1 VINELNRTTLSKNI
15 LITGGAGFIGSNL
28 ALKLIDK
35 GHIVT
40 ILDNLSE
47 QIHGSDLN
55 GSTLYNGIKDKVNF
69 IKGDV
74 RKREDWLKAIENQ
87 QIIVHY
93 AAETGTGQSMYEI
106 EKYSNV
112 NINGTAIFL
121 DILANDRSHSV
132 EKIVIASSRSI
143 YGEGKYDCNNH
154 GTVYPV
160 EREEKDM
167 LKKDFSV
174 KCPICGTDVSLV
186 ATDENSKTH
195 PSSIYGLTK
204 QAQED
209 MCMIAGKSLKIPVV
223 AFRYQNVYGPGQSL
237 SNPYTGILSIF
248 STRIK
253 NGNDIN
259 IFEDGLE
266 SRDFVFI
273 QDVVDATILGIE
285 KDSANYNIY
294 NVGSGVRTSV
304 MEVAETLIEEYKTD
318 TKFIVT
324 GNFRLGDIRDNYADL
339 TKIKRDLGFEPK
351 VSFKEGIKRFCDWVS
366 SQEIQQDEYNKSISE
381 MKDKGLLK

>member
-1 VINELNRTTLSKNI
+1 MKKRI

-28 ALKLIDK
+28 ALKLIEK
-35 GHIVT
+35 GHDVT
-40 ILDNLSE
+40 VLDNLST
-47 QIHGSDLN
+47 QIHGKTPQNSELF
-55 GSTLYNGIKDKVNF
+55 GLIKDKVNF

-74 RKREDWLKAIENQ
+74 RNRKDWLKALKEQ

-106 EKYSNV
+106 EKYSDV
-112 NINGTAIFL
+112 NIKGTAIFL
-121 DILANDRSHSV
+121 DILANDKSQNV
-132 EKIVIASSRSI
+132 EKIIIASSRSI
-143 YGEGKYDCNNH
+143 YGEGKYKCQEH
-154 GTVYPV
+154 GIVYPL
-160 EREEKDM
+160 ERNEQDM
-167 LKKDFSV
+167 LRKDFSV
-174 KCPICGTDVSLV
+174 KCPICMRDAELQP
-186 ATDENSKTH
+186 TDENSKIH

-209 MCMIAGKSLKIPVV
+209 MCMIAGKTLGIPVV

-259 IFEDGLE
+259 IFEDGEE

-273 QDVVDATILGIE
+273 EDVVHATILGIE
-285 KDSANYNIY
+285 KESANYNIY

-304 MEVAETLIEEYKTD
+304 LEVARTLVLTYGSS
-318 TKFIVT
+318 VNYSVS

-339 TKIKRDLGFEPK
+339 TKIKNDLDYRPK
-351 VSFKEGIKRFCDWVS
+351 VTFKEGIKSFCDWVS
-366 SQEIQQDEYNKSISE
+366 TQEVQKDDYNKSITE
-381 MKDKGLLK
+381 MKEKGLLK

>member
-1 VINELNRTTLSKNI
+1 MNKKI
-15 LITGGAGFIGSNL
+15 LITGGSGFIGTNL
-28 ALKLIDK
+28 ALSLIER
-35 GHIVT
+35 GHEITV
-40 ILDNLSE
+40 LDNLSE
-47 QIHGSDLN
+47 QIHGENPETSE
-55 GSTLYNGIKDKVNF
+55 LYNLTKDKVNF

-74 RKREDWLKAIENQ
+74 RNRNDWLKAIKNQ
-87 QIIVHY
+87 QIIVHF

-106 EKYSNV
+106 EKYTDV

-121 DILANDRSHSV
+121 DILANDKEHGI

-143 YGEGKYDCNNH
+143 YGEGKYQCETH
-154 GTVYPV
+154 GIVYPT
-160 EREEKDM
+160 ERQEKDM
-167 LKKDFSV
+167 LKSDFSV
-174 KCPICGTDVSLV
+174 KCPICDSNAILC
-186 ATDENSKTH
+186 ATDENSKIH

-266 SRDFVFI
+266 SRDFVYI

-285 KDSANYNIY
+285 KESANYNVY
-294 NVGSGVRTSV
+294 NVGSGVRTNV
-304 MEVAETLIEEYKTD
+304 LQVAEALINQYNSD
-318 TKFIVT
+318 VNYSVS

-339 TKIKRDLGFEPK
+339 TKIKRDLGFDPK
-351 VSFKEGIKRFCDWVS
+351 VDFKEGIRRFCNWVS
-366 SQEIQQDEYNKSISE
+366 SQEIQKDSYNKSIDE